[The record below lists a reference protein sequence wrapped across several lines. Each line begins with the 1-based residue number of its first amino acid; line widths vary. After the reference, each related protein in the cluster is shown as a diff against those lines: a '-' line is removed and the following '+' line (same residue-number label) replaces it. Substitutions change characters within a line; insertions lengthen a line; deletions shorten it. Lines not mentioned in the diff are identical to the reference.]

1 MKNREPRRR
10 VMVRARMRTGA
21 DWGDVVIH
29 NMSSRGLLATAER
42 PCKPGTVIEIRR
54 VHHIVIGRVVWAKDQ
69 YFGVRTQDRI
79 DIDAIL
85 DAKPPAHRPGAPC
98 EKQADADRRAT
109 ARKISHAHVSDQA
122 ERSRLFA
129 SIFQSCAIGAAVIAA
144 SLLIA
149 QAVGGLLSRP
159 MATVGAYLEGG
170 QAAAG
175 TSAK

>member
-1 MKNREPRRR
+1 MKNREPRRK

-54 VHHIVIGRVVWAKDQ
+54 VHHIVIGRVVWVKDQ

-85 DAKPPAHRPGAPC
+85 EAKPPAHRPGAAPC

-109 ARKISHAHVSDQA
+109 ARKIGHAHIADQA

-129 SIFQSCAIGAAVIAA
+129 SVFQSCAIGAAVIAA

-149 QAVGGLLSRP
+149 QEVGGLLSRP

-170 QAAAG
+170 PRSVA
-175 TSAK
+175 SAK